1 MKALSV
7 NCVTVR
13 CRQSYECRK
22 KSVRTFRLNGNYMK
36 AYTKIY
42 LNTFQFCSTDF
53 IPCEICGCQAVDIH
67 HIQARSKRKDL
78 ENDITNLMAL
88 CRKDH
93 LEYGDKKQHM
103 DYLQQVHNQ
112 KLDEARRI

>member
-1 MKALSV
+1 
-7 NCVTVR
+7 
-13 CRQSYECRK
+13 
-22 KSVRTFRLNGNYMK
+22 MK

-42 LNTFQFCSTDF
+42 LANFQYCYTEF
-53 IPCEICGCQAVDIH
+53 IPCEICGQQAVDIH

-78 ENDITNLMAL
+78 VNDIANLMAL
-88 CRKDH
+88 CRNHH